1 MNEIRELSFGNQS
14 NDSVLFLLKLFLM
27 KKIQKVI
34 LSFCCSVISTTMEE
48 KSVAFRNEISQ
59 SCLLRN
65 DNSGKLVFSNLKL
78 LVRCLF
84 LIFSFLLLISYSTFS
99 QEVNRV
105 ISLAP
110 SITENIYLVG
120 AQNKLVGCTSYCT
133 QAIADGVEQV
143 GSTIDINVEKI
154 LLLKPDLVLTMEMTK
169 QQDIS
174 TLKKLGIRVKVI
186 PTPKNFDEICEQT
199 KQIGQ
204 LLGAGSNAEKILS
217 ETIHKVD
224 SLKQKC
230 ANFSGRK
237 IFFQIGADPI
247 FTVLP
252 NTYMNDFIL
261 FCDGENI
268 AKGMTKGTMT
278 RESVVAKNPDIII
291 IATMGGF
298 GIKEK
303 KVWGG
308 YSGLK
313 AAENHKIFLIDS
325 ETSCS
330 PTPDN
335 FEKAF
340 ADVVHF
346 VTKK

>member
-1 MNEIRELSFGNQS
+1 
-14 NDSVLFLLKLFLM
+14 M
-27 KKIQKVI
+27 KKIQKVG
-34 LSFCCSVISTTMEE
+34 LPFSYVVISNP
-48 KSVAFRNEISQ
+48 R
-59 SCLLRN
+59 LRLRN
-65 DNSGKLVFSNLKL
+65 L
-78 LVRCLF
+78 LTFIF
-84 LIFSFLLLISYSTFS
+84 LIFTTSVFS
-99 QEVNRV
+99 QKVNRV

-110 SITENIYLVG
+110 SITENIYLIG

-169 QQDIS
+169 HQDIS

-204 LLGAGSNAEKILS
+204 LLGVEKSTAKILS
-217 ETIHKVD
+217 ETERQVD
-224 SLKQKC
+224 SLKQVC
-230 ANFSGRK
+230 ANIPTKK
-237 IFFQIGADPI
+237 IFFQIGADPV

-261 FCDGENI
+261 FCRGENI
-268 AKGMTKGTMT
+268 ADGMTKGTMT
-278 RESVVAKNPDIII
+278 RESVIAKNPDIII

-298 GIKEK
+298 GTQEKE
-303 KVWGG
+303 VWSS

-313 AAENHKIFLIDS
+313 AVETHKIFLIDS

-335 FEKAF
+335 FAKAF
-340 ADVVHF
+340 ADVVRF
-346 VTKK
+346 VTEN

>member
-1 MNEIRELSFGNQS
+1 MFFYKRLVQTF
-14 NDSVLFLLKLFLM
+14 LFP
-27 KKIQKVI
+27 
-34 LSFCCSVISTTMEE
+34 VISTTQEE
-48 KSVAFRNEISQ
+48 KSVAIVKEISQ

-65 DNSGKLVFSNLKL
+65 DNSGKLVLSNPKL
-78 LVRCLF
+78 LARRLF

-99 QEVNRV
+99 QEVSRV

-120 AQNKLVGCTSYCT
+120 AKDKLVGCTSYCT

-154 LLLKPDLVLTMEMTK
+154 LLLKPDLVLTMQMTK
-169 QQDIS
+169 QQDIA

-204 LLGAGSNAEKILS
+204 LLGVEKSAAKILS
-217 ETIHKVD
+217 KTKRQVD
-224 SLKQKC
+224 SLRQIC
-230 ANFSGRK
+230 SNVPARK

-252 NTYMNDFIL
+252 HTYMNDFIL
-261 FCDGENI
+261 FCNGENI
-268 AKGMTKGTMT
+268 ANGMTKGTMT
-278 RESVVAKNPDIII
+278 RESVIAKNPDIII

-298 GIKEK
+298 GTQEKE
-303 KVWGG
+303 VWSS

-313 AAENHKIFLIDS
+313 AVENHKIFLIDS
-325 ETSCS
+325 KTSCS

-346 VTKK
+346 ITKY